1 MGKGKCTI
9 QTMMKL
15 LFRVLA
21 VGVAAY
27 VVPGVNVSGI
37 WSAIA
42 VAIVLGILNSVL
54 RPILLLLTIPI
65 NVMTLGLFTLVV
77 NTAMV
82 LLTAKIV
89 PSFTVNG
96 FWPALLFS
104 VVLWLVN
111 WFLEAL
117 ESG

>member
-1 MGKGKCTI
+1 MV
-9 QTMMKL
+9 KL

-27 VVPGVNVSGI
+27 VVPGVDVGGI
-37 WSAIA
+37 WSAVG

-65 NVMTLGLFTLVV
+65 NIMTMGLFTLVI

-82 LLTAKIV
+82 LLTARIV
-89 PSFTVNG
+89 PEFGVDG